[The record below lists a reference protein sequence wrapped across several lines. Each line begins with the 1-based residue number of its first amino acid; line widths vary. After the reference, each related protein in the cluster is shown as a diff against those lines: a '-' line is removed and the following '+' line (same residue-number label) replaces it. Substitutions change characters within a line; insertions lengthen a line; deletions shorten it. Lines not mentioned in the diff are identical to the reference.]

1 MHIPRSIFMAA
12 AAAALAAGTAHAAG
26 NPQSADTPSFNEM
39 DRNNDGALTRSE
51 AQRHAKLID
60 QFDQVD
66 DNGDGRLAR
75 GEYLQIMARQDLH
88 TLRDSLAEF
97 IDPQGKPPLAKGE
110 RTMAQQTMQ
119 EAPPAAASARLVRN
133 VQGELQA
140 QGVDPGPL
148 DGIWGPRTHQA
159 VREFQ
164 EANSLEATGQLNAPT
179 LAALGIAGEE
189 SASAGQSRPRAP
201 TFESADRN
209 GDGHVSRDEFE
220 AAFE

>member
-1 MHIPRSIFMAA
+1 MHIPRSILMAA

-26 NPQSADTPSFNEM
+26 NAQSADTPSFNQM
-39 DRNNDGALTRSE
+39 DSNNDGALTRSE
-51 AQRHAKLID
+51 AARHAKLMD

-66 DNGDGRLAR
+66 DDGDGRLAR

-97 IDPQGKPPLAKGE
+97 IDPQGKPPLAQGE
-110 RTMAQQTMQ
+110 QTTGQQALQ
-119 EAPPAAASARLVRN
+119 DAPPAAASAQLVRN

-140 QGVDPGPL
+140 QGVDPGPI

-164 EANSLEATGQLNAPT
+164 EAQDLEATGQLNAPT
-179 LAALGIAGEE
+179 LAALGITGEQ
-189 SASAGQSRPRAP
+189 SASAGR
-201 TFESADRN
+201 
-209 GDGHVSRDEFE
+209 
-220 AAFE
+220 

>member
-1 MHIPRSIFMAA
+1 MAA

-26 NPQSADTPSFNEM
+26 DTPSFNQM
-39 DRNNDGALTRSE
+39 DSNNDGALTRSE

-60 QFDQVD
+60 QFAQVD
-66 DNGDGRLAR
+66 DNGDGRLTR

-97 IDPQGKPPLAKGE
+97 IDPQGKPPLAKGPQLAE
-110 RTMAQQTMQ
+110 GQQVMNET
-119 EAPPAAASARLVRN
+119 PPAAASARLVRN
-133 VQGELQA
+133 VQGALQA
-140 QGVDPGPL
+140 QGVDPGPI

-159 VREFQ
+159 VLEFQ

-179 LAALGIAGEE
+179 LAALGIADGE
-189 SASAGQSRPRAP
+189 SASAGQSRPTEQP

-209 GDGHVSRDEFE
+209 HDG
-220 AAFE
+220 